1 VLALSFSWSI
11 SWVREAHFA
20 RMALCWRVPEL
31 MPAFEHARE
40 EMEPI
45 PLLIMLE
52 DYIFRWY
59 GFSDCLFLMRSCR
72 LFLPHFTWFEFKS
85 FLLSCFRHQY
95 INGTRHLFCCKQRLM
110 WIDGRYLFVI
120 FHCWKNMPNYFQNT
134 KRLKFSHNARSLV
147 LFNYSVLCSKSY

>member
-1 VLALSFSWSI
+1 MLALSFSWSI

-45 PLLIMLE
+45 SLLIMLE

-59 GFSDCLFLMRSCR
+59 EFSDCLFLMRSCR

-85 FLLSCFRHQY
+85 FSSFLLPSSIY
-95 INGTRHLFCCKQRLM
+95 IWHSALVLLQTTIDVGWWEVCVCYFSLLNKQN
-110 WIDGRYLFVI
+110 
-120 FHCWKNMPNYFQNT
+120 CFQNT
-134 KRLKFSHNARSLV
+134 IHLKFCHNARSLV
-147 LFNYSVLCSKSY
+147 LFNYSVLCSESY